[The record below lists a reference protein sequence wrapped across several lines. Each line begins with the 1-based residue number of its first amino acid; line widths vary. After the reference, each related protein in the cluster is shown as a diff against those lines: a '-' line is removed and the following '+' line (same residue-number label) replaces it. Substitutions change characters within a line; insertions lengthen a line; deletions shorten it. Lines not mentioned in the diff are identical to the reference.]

1 MEEKENKFK
10 VIMKKCFG
18 KEKDDRWHAVAM
30 LALYGIFFLVS
41 FTILSIG
48 SGTSN
53 NTSPTPTATPDNI
66 TNINYS
72 YSYTINYDDTSL
84 IYLGK
89 KYNDK
94 EKFTLIENGISSE
107 YVVLNGKILKLNSG
121 KYEETNSV
129 NNYYRYCDREK
140 ILNIIKDIEPVS
152 ENVYNVSIAYFSST
166 FGDTIEEDN
175 GMPIVVT
182 VSKDNDEIKNIS
194 MDLDNYLKS
203 LGDEHSLKI
212 NMIFTDIG
220 TTNDFEINI
229 EE

>member
-1 MEEKENKFK
+1 MEEKGNKFK
-10 VIMKKCFG
+10 EIMKKCFG

-72 YSYTINYDDTSL
+72 YSYTINYDNVL
-84 IYLGK
+84 EMYLGK

-94 EKFTLIENGISSE
+94 EKFTLTKDGISSE
-107 YVVLNGKILKLNSG
+107 YAVLNDKLLKLNSG

-152 ENVYNVSIAYFSST
+152 ENVYNVSNVYFSST
-166 FGDTIEEDN
+166 FGDTLGEDN
-175 GMPIVVT
+175 EIPVVIT
-182 VSKDNDEIKNIS
+182 VSKDNDEIKSIS
-194 MDLDNYLKS
+194 MDLDNYLNA
-203 LGDEHSLKI
+203 LGIEHSLKI
-212 NMIFTDIG
+212 NMFFTDIG